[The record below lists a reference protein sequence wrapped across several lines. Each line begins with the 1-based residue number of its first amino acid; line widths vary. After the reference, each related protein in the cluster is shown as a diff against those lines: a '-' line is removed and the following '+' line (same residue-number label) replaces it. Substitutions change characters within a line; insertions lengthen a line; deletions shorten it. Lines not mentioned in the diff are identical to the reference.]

1 MTNEEL
7 RRLATAVNVT
17 TSHVGATQEIWD
29 AINVDLQQILDD
41 VSCWEGRHAERMCE
55 RLETAIKRLNAAV
68 GNEREGYETAIAVG
82 YENDALRTR
91 LVEVEKDAADM
102 FWNND
107 DAEKPYGSIDEFLN
121 DEICNGL
128 PVEVGAIYTIQ
139 RAVALPKIQIRVT
152 SVDDN
157 ECEAEYEVV
166 DAAMGAQA

>member
-1 MTNEEL
+1 MKPIPTWRETLGNSPTL
-7 RRLATAVNVT
+7 VAAGAV
-17 TSHVGATQEIWD
+17 GQAMQQEI
-29 AINVDLQQILDD
+29 
-41 VSCWEGRHAERMCE
+41 
-55 RLETAIKRLNAAV
+55 
-68 GNEREGYETAIAVG
+68 
-82 YENDALRTR
+82 DALRTR
-91 LVEVEKDAADM
+91 LAEVEKDAADM

-157 ECEAEYEVV
+157 ECEAAYEVI

>member
-1 MTNEEL
+1 MTPYKATLTQQASALVYDL
-7 RRLATAVNVT
+7 RQR
-17 TSHVGATQEIWD
+17 
-29 AINVDLQQILDD
+29 INPQYSDQRGTE
-41 VSCWEGRHAERMCE
+41 SYERKECADM
-55 RLETAIKRLNAAV
+55 I
-68 GNEREGYETAIAVG
+68 
-82 YENDALRTR
+82 DALRTR
-91 LVEVEKDAADM
+91 LAEVEKDAADM

-107 DAEKPYGSIDEFLN
+107 DAEQPYGSIDEFLN

-157 ECEAEYEVV
+157 ECEAEYEVI

>member
-68 GNEREGYETAIAVG
+68 GHEREGYETAIAVG

-91 LVEVEKDAADM
+91 LAEVEKDAARLKYLTEEYSVSLANM
-102 FWNND
+102 FGVPFGNYTP
-107 DAEKPYGSIDEFLN
+107 ES
-121 DEICNGL
+121 EIIT
-128 PVEVGAIYTIQ
+128 AIIS
-139 RAVALPKIQIRVT
+139 KI
-152 SVDDN
+152 
-157 ECEAEYEVV
+157 
-166 DAAMGAQA
+166 DAASGAKP

>member
-1 MTNEEL
+1 MTKPIPTWRETLGNSPTL
-7 RRLATAVNVT
+7 VAAGAV
-17 TSHVGATQEIWD
+17 GQAMQQEID
-29 AINVDLQQILDD
+29 ALRTEN
-41 VSCWEGRHAERMCE
+41 ERMTKQC
-55 RLETAIKRLNAAV
+55 KDFAASEYKTKV
-68 GNEREGYETAIAVG
+68 EAQTTF
-82 YENDALRTR
+82 DALRTR
-91 LVEVEKDAADM
+91 LAEVEKDAADM

-166 DAAMGAQA
+166 DAAKEQL